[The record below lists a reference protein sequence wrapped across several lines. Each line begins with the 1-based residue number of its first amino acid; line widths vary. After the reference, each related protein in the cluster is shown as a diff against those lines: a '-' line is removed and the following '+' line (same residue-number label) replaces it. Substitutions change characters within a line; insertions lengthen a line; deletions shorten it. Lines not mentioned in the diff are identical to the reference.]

1 MSVVIPFRASSAQP
15 ALPLPVTPPRRRPQP
30 PQAAPPKPTALRLI
44 TEARRGLTEAE
55 HAAGPAPKFI
65 ASYLAALRA
74 GAAVL
79 AARGRPH
86 RGRARP
92 ASVWVL
98 LESAVP
104 ELAEWA
110 GFFAANSAAQ
120 AAAQAGITRRLTTR
134 AADDL
139 YRQAGQFVVIADRV
153 VHGGLVSGF
162 VPAQRVPDGR
172 PRRPARK
179 RW

>member
-1 MSVVIPFRASSAQP
+1 MSVATASRTGRQS
-15 ALPLPVTPPRRRPQP
+15 PLPFPVSPPASPS
-30 PQAAPPKPTALRLI
+30 AVNLLA
-44 TEARRGLTEAE
+44 EARRGLAEAE
-55 HAAGPAPKFI
+55 RAVDPAPRFI
-65 ASYLAALRA
+65 TSYLAALRA

-98 LESAVP
+98 LEAAAP
-104 ELAEWA
+104 ELGEWA
-110 GFFAANSAAQ
+110 AFFAANSAAQ

-139 YRQAGQFVVIADRV
+139 LRQTGQFLVVADRM
-153 VHGGLVSGF
+153 VHGGRASGF
-162 VPAQRVPDGR
+162 IPAQRKPATTTRRGR
-172 PRRPARK
+172 RGEP
-179 RW
+179 

>member
-1 MSVVIPFRASSAQP
+1 MSVAIASRIGTAQP
-15 ALPLPVTPPRRRPQP
+15 PLPFPATPPASPS
-30 PQAAPPKPTALRLI
+30 ALSLLA
-44 TEARRGLTEAE
+44 EARRGLAEAE
-55 HAAGPAPKFI
+55 HAVAPAPRFI

-98 LESAVP
+98 LEAVAP
-104 ELAEWA
+104 ELGEWA
-110 GFFAANSAAQ
+110 AFFAANSAAQ
-120 AAAQAGITRRLTTR
+120 AAAQAGITRRLSAR

-139 YRQAGQFVVIADRV
+139 LRQAGQFLEIADRV
-153 VHGGLVSGF
+153 VHGGRASGF
-162 VPAQRVPDGR
+162 IPAQRQPDGAAGWR
-172 PRRPARK
+172 GRGES
-179 RW
+179 

>member
-1 MSVVIPFRASSAQP
+1 MSVAVASRADVRQSV
-15 ALPLPVTPPRRRPQP
+15 LPLRVRPP
-30 PQAAPPKPTALRLI
+30 AAPAAVALLK
-44 TEARRGLTEAE
+44 EARRGLNEAE
-55 HAAGPAPKFI
+55 HAMDPPPRFI

-98 LESAVP
+98 LETAAP

-110 GFFAANSAAQ
+110 AFFAANSAAR
-120 AAAQAGITRRLTTR
+120 AAAQAGITRRITAR
-134 AADDL
+134 SADDL
-139 YRQAGQFVVIADRV
+139 LRQAGQFLELADRV
-153 VHGGLVSGF
+153 VHGLRASDGAPV
-162 VPAQRVPDGR
+162 VRQCDAPPTRRKAQRG
-172 PRRPARK
+172 
-179 RW
+179 